1 MERVQDTFSHIFKKA
16 RKHLQFLHICYHL
29 LVDLVSLIYLDTTF
43 KIFFFPKYNL
53 LKYPLANRAM
63 LSK

>member
-16 RKHLQFLHICYHL
+16 RKRLQFLHICYHL
-29 LVDLVSLIYLDTTF
+29 LVVLVSLIYLDTTF
-43 KIFFFPKYNL
+43 KIFFFSKYNL
-53 LKYPLANRAM
+53 LKYPLANRVI

>member
-43 KIFFFPKYNL
+43 KTLFFFLNIIY
-53 LKYPLANRAM
+53 
-63 LSK
+63 